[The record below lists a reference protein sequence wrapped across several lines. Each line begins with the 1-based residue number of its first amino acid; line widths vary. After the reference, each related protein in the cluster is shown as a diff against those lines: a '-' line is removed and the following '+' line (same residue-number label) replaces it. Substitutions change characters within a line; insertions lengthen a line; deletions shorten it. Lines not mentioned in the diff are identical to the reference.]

1 MSDAVIQ
8 VRSLRRALGGAQ
20 VLSDVSFEVKQG
32 EIFVIM
38 GPSGTGKSVLL
49 KHLIGLLRPDAGEV
63 YLWDIPIHER
73 SEEDLDDVRKRIGV
87 VFQAA
92 ALFDSLTVG
101 ENIAFPIRR
110 HRDLDEPAVQ
120 EAVATR
126 LSLVGLEGKEDAMP
140 ATLSGGMR
148 KRVGIARAVA
158 LNPEIVFYDEPTG
171 GLDPPTARDV
181 DSLIWRL
188 RAYLGMTSVVVTHD
202 LDSAF
207 GIGDRIALMG
217 RGTLLAVGTPEEIE
231 ADRRPEIRE
240 FLHPRRIARAEIE
253 RERVKQ

>member
-1 MSDAVIQ
+1 MSDVVIQ
-8 VRSLRRALGGAQ
+8 VRNLRRALGGAQ
-20 VLSDVSFEVKQG
+20 VLSDVSFEVRQG

-49 KHLIGLLRPDAGEV
+49 KHLIGLLRPDAGEIF
-63 YLWDIPIHER
+63 LWDIPIHER
-73 SEEDLDDVRKRIGV
+73 SNEELDEVRKRIGV
-87 VFQAA
+87 VFQGA
-92 ALFDSLTVG
+92 ALFDSLAVG

-110 HRDLDEPAVQ
+110 HRDLEEPDVQ

-126 LSLVGLEGKEDAMP
+126 LALVGLEGKEDAMP

-148 KRVGIARAVA
+148 KRVGIARAVG

-217 RGTLLAVGTPEEIE
+217 RGRLIAVGTPEEIE
-231 ADRRPEIRE
+231 ADKRPEIRE
-240 FLHPRRIARAEIE
+240 FLHPRRIVRAEI
-253 RERVKQ
+253 Q